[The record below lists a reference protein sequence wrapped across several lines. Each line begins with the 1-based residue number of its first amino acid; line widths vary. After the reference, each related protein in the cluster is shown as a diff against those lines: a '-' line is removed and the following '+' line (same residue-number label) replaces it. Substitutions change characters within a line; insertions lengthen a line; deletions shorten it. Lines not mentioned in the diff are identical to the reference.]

1 MRFDGLLG
9 KCLAPK
15 MLCLPMGKDA
25 RVPGERDL
33 TLLSPLYPNNL
44 TSVPDGSAFAR
55 PRGPTSEAQGWKEC
69 LSLSLVTDHWPAVS

>member
-1 MRFDGLLG
+1 
-9 KCLAPK
+9 
-15 MLCLPMGKDA
+15 MGKDA

-55 PRGPTSEAQGWKEC
+55 PRGPHIRSPG
-69 LSLSLVTDHWPAVS
+69 LGGVLVIEFGDRPLASCVITQ